1 VISWFKKSQPDGKVG
16 EKQVQT
22 HKRRSAFREE
32 KVVTALAV
40 PSSGGAFE
48 IRTRDLSIRGLSF
61 ECPRALID
69 NEKVVIKFTTD
80 ETRNVVYTVMIRCRV
95 SWVHLMKGASK
106 KILVGVEF
114 EPMSVVENL
123 GLIRFF
129 LEHYGLHFLDPTE
142 KRRNV
147 RLAPKVSIPMEFLD
161 QTGERIMVYLKD
173 IGLEGLGFVAE
184 RPLEVG
190 QTLTLFLRTGEDVWI
205 DCEASVVRLVPRE
218 GGRFEVG
225 ARFIMMKE
233 AQKANLVQVLSRM
246 GHAFFDDELRGGGPS
261 AEYVPPGSMPE
272 LASLP
277 QRSMPEAASAPLGTM
292 PEVASVPIGPAPVKS
307 ETIPPSEL
315 MPHVESLSSGPEST
329 IPHMMSMPSG
339 PAASQ
344 DVKAVSPAR
353 RLFLP
358 KKGLYRR
365 DKEGKD

>member
-1 VISWFKKSQPDGKVG
+1 
-16 EKQVQT
+16 
-22 HKRRSAFREE
+22 
-32 KVVTALAV
+32 
-40 PSSGGAFE
+40 
-48 IRTRDLSIRGLSF
+48 
-61 ECPRALID
+61 
-69 NEKVVIKFTTD
+69 
-80 ETRNVVYTVMIRCRV
+80 
-95 SWVHLMKGASK
+95 
-106 KILVGVEF
+106 
-114 EPMSVVENL
+114 
-123 GLIRFF
+123 
-129 LEHYGLHFLDPTE
+129 
-142 KRRNV
+142 
-147 RLAPKVSIPMEFLD
+147 MEFLD

-272 LASLP
+272 
-277 QRSMPEAASAPLGTM
+277 
-292 PEVASVPIGPAPVKS
+292 VASVPIGPAPVKS